1 MIILEPLCIET
12 VEGRKAYVIEQEA
25 LAGLAAPLRLR
36 VIDAYDAALAQ
47 LATATA
53 WCDVVSTLESHIV
66 PSYSVFTRLTNLLHR
81 HSGSIVFSDKI
92 SSKKKP
98 VRWLIPVARFY
109 SAS

>member
-53 WCDVVSTLESHIV
+53 
-66 PSYSVFTRLTNLLHR
+66 
-81 HSGSIVFSDKI
+81 
-92 SSKKKP
+92 
-98 VRWLIPVARFY
+98 
-109 SAS
+109 